1 MGDGDVLACSVTG
14 ATAGA
19 AFAPTTDEVLLATHT
34 TTLPECGPV
43 TAAIT
48 LGDGTVGRRRDDWC

>member
-1 MGDGDVLACSVTG
+1 VLDCTVTG

-19 AFAPTTDEVLLATHT
+19 AFAPTTDEVLLAMHT
-34 TTLPECGPV
+34 AAMPQRGPV

-48 LGDGTVGRRRDDWC
+48 LANGTVAGARDDWC

>member
-1 MGDGDVLACSVTG
+1 MLACSVTG

-19 AFAPTTDEVLLATHT
+19 AFAPTTGEVLLAMHT
-34 TTLPECGPV
+34 VALPECGPV

-48 LGDGTVGRRRDDWC
+48 LGNGTVARGRDDWC